1 MYKRQVIE
9 NPDSFII
16 DRERPRSH
24 LSYGF
29 GIHRCVGNRL
39 ADMQLEI
46 LWEEIMKRF
55 ENIEVVGE
63 PIRIRSS
70 FVKGF
75 SHLPVI
81 IR

>member
-1 MYKRQVIE
+1 MVEAPVPQPGPYPTR
-9 NPDSFII
+9 PLLSPTII
-16 DRERPRSH
+16 
-24 LSYGF
+24 
-29 GIHRCVGNRL
+29 RL

>member
-1 MYKRQVIE
+1 
-9 NPDSFII
+9 
-16 DRERPRSH
+16 
-24 LSYGF
+24 
-29 GIHRCVGNRL
+29 
-39 ADMQLEI
+39 MQLEI